1 MREIKE
7 VIVYS
12 NGDSNDLAT
21 WSNVPYFFCR
31 ELEKR
36 GIKVDKVDIHVN
48 KDSALSIV
56 SRLLAKFKKKLIT
69 RCMVFLL
76 KANRLSKDNN
86 S

>member
-36 GIKVDKVDIHVN
+36 G
-48 KDSALSIV
+48 
-56 SRLLAKFKKKLIT
+56 
-69 RCMVFLL
+69 
-76 KANRLSKDNN
+76 
-86 S
+86 